1 MRRTLDSCLQKSA
14 DTIPKKLNL
23 ILPFYFLFLGVT
35 SFIGQVL

>member
-1 MRRTLDSCLQKSA
+1 MHRMLGFCLQKSV